1 MSLSFPGRMLTRSGR
16 SIAGA
21 FFRNAQNN
29 VWRPGDRGRYLG
41 TTHLLKENERLAA
54 NLDTTGLR
62 RRYCSDRGGDFNPH
76 LKIAP
81 YIGGLVNKDNA
92 ERELTR
98 LFEECDRDFGKF
110 KQCFDLIQ
118 ANVAGSPG
126 SPWRITVNFD
136 GHVLTITKPGSDDFL
151 IY

>member
-1 MSLSFPGRMLTRSGR
+1 MPLSFPGRMLTRSGR

-21 FFRNAQNN
+21 FFRNAQMN

-41 TTHLLKENERLAA
+41 TTHPLYQKERGAA

-62 RRYCSDRGGDFNPH
+62 KRYCSDRGGDFNPH
-76 LKIAP
+76 SKISQH
-81 YIGGLVNKDNA
+81 IGGLVNKDNA
-92 ERELTR
+92 ERELIR
-98 LFEECDRDFGKF
+98 IYKECGRDFGKF

-118 ANVAGSPG
+118 DKLAESPG
-126 SPWRITVNFD
+126 STWSVTVN
-136 GHVLTITKPGSDDFL
+136 IDDHIMTMKKKGGKNFW